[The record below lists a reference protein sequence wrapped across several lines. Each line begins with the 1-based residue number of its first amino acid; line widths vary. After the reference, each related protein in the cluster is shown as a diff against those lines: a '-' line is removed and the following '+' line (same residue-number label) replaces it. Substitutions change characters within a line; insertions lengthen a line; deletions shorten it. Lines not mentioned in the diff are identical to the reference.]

1 MYHLQNP
8 SSFSGHR
15 QQQSKGTFVLY
26 VLLPVQLDEMLFQL
40 DTMSNMSA
48 VHSTHQ
54 QLMFT
59 VK

>member
-1 MYHLQNP
+1 MSHLQNP

-15 QQQSKGTFVLY
+15 QQQSKGTFVLFA
-26 VLLPVQLDEMLFQL
+26 LLPVQLDEVLFQL
-40 DTMSNMSA
+40 DMTSNMSA

>member
-1 MYHLQNP
+1 MSHLLNP

-15 QQQSKGTFVLY
+15 QQHSKGTFVLFA
-26 VLLPVQLDEMLFQL
+26 LLPVHLDEMLFQL
-40 DTMSNMSA
+40 HMMSDMSA

-54 QLMFT
+54 QLTFT